1 MNRNEMTQ
9 QEYRGKLA
17 DVAALAVNYAKTG
30 RGYFTM
36 RNAFNDLAEKCGANR
51 TMTDED
57 AIGRRKILA
66 QSVSAQCI
74 TPLTKEANNRLQG
87 ELSEIAEDYH
97 PRRFM
102 HR

>member
-1 MNRNEMTQ
+1 MTQ

-36 RNAFNDLAEKCGANR
+36 RDAFNDLAERCGANSGINEEA
-51 TMTDED
+51 T
-57 AIGRRKILA
+57 IGRRKILA